1 MKTYFQILKNLIKR
15 SIIFFP
21 AFDRSIECISH
32 MTYDM
37 DSKTFFCQQN
47 LSETFVTCKKITKK
61 CVSRIY
67 ICKKWI
73 FWWFFW
79 RLHFSDSDLPFR
91 AGKIM
96 YKSALK
102 IPFLDPS
109 RRREEFE
116 YCEWTASKYY
126 PPLGK
131 KSKSRKEKPRVEKKM
146 TKEICIE
153 GKKWQKKQKNNKK
166 KQKKLKR
173 SKILKND
180 KKGKKKWQKKA
191 KPCKP

>member
-1 MKTYFQILKNLIKR
+1 MVGEKFGSPKFSKKCFFEFSQNFKNHPNRNVTAGIVFSARFRVERGITPVGNTDRRKFDCGQWKCIFRFWKNLIKR

-47 LSETFVTCKKITKK
+47 LSKLLWHAKKNTKK

-79 RLHFSDSDLPFR
+79 RLHFSDSDLTYTLFPSDASR
-91 AGKIM
+91 HSI
-96 YKSALK
+96 SAQ
-102 IPFLDPS
+102 
-109 RRREEFE
+109 
-116 YCEWTASKYY
+116 
-126 PPLGK
+126 
-131 KSKSRKEKPRVEKKM
+131 EK
-146 TKEICIE
+146 
-153 GKKWQKKQKNNKK
+153 
-166 KQKKLKR
+166 
-173 SKILKND
+173 
-180 KKGKKKWQKKA
+180 
-191 KPCKP
+191 